1 VEPGAAPH
9 ALAGLGIFRAMTRS
23 RISGRVVA
31 VLSLLVVMLIWGS
44 AYVVTKAALVDI
56 PPLVFACLRFIVAS
70 LMLLPLA
77 LARGGLRRIPR
88 PVPWRPLILMAFF
101 GIGLYYILFNL
112 GLVYTTA
119 SLGALMQSGIPAVIA
134 IMALMW
140 LHERTSKRRL
150 FGIAL
155 TIVGVVIVLVGQP
168 AGSETA
174 SNPLLGGALMFASM
188 VAWAAYTIFAKRV
201 AAIDSTVVTTCVT
214 MLGTLML
221 VPAAIVE
228 ATYRPFELPPARAWI
243 SIVYLGAFPSA
254 TAYLLFNRSLRDLDA
269 RQVGAYINLVPI
281 IGAVSGV
288 VFLRES
294 LSLWAIAGGILV
306 LAGVWISTRGDEPT
320 PVVAR
325 EAAAEAST

>member
-1 VEPGAAPH
+1 VASAATVVR
-9 ALAGLGIFRAMTRS
+9 LTLLTSDMRS
-23 RISGRVVA
+23 SRLVA
-31 VLSLLVVMLIWGS
+31 IISLLVVMLIWGS

-77 LARGGLRRIPR
+77 LARGGLRRVPR
-88 PVPWRPLILMAFF
+88 PIPWRSLVLMAFF
-101 GIGLYYILFNL
+101 GIGHYYTLFNL

-119 SLGALMQSGIPAVIA
+119 SQGALMQSAIPAVIA

-140 LHERTSKRRL
+140 LHERSSRRRL

-168 AGSETA
+168 AGSDAA

-188 VAWAAYTIFAKRV
+188 VAWGVYTIFAKRV
-201 AAIDSTVVTTCVT
+201 SGIDSTIVTTCVT
-214 MLGTLML
+214 ILGTVML
-221 VPAAIVE
+221 VPAAVVE
-228 ATYRPFELPPARAWI
+228 STFRPFELPPARAWM

-269 RQVGAYINLVPI
+269 SQVGAYINLVPI

-294 LSLWAIAGGILV
+294 LSLWAVAGGVLV
-306 LAGVWISTRGDEPT
+306 LAGVWISTRSDDPT
-320 PVVAR
+320 PVTAR
-325 EAAAEAST
+325 EPAAEAST